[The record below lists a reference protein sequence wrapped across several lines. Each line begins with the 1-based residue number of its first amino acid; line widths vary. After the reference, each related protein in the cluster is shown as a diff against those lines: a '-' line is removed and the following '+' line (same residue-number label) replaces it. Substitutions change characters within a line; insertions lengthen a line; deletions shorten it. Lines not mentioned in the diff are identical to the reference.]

1 MGYSPQP
8 WRGKRR
14 VRLLNGSTTS
24 VKAYAVGLHPIARW
38 AIRRHDAVDG
48 CTHSLKLEIKGDW
61 TITKD
66 KLKRK
71 RAKLTDDDLPA
82 ADLD

>member
-1 MGYSPQP
+1 M
-8 WRGKRR
+8 
-14 VRLLNGSTTS
+14 NGSTTT
-24 VKAYAVGLHPIARW
+24 VKACAVGLHPIARW
-38 AIRRHDAVDG
+38 AAHRHGAADG
-48 CTHSLKLEIKGDW
+48 CTRSLKLEIKGDW